1 MATRGSQKKT
11 NATKSMKELTKLEK
25 AAEAR
30 SEKRKANVARNKAA
44 GNAGLSSKRL
54 NRMEAE
60 YERKSAERRAARSK
74 PAASST
80 MKVDPNER
88 IAKPDTKAASS
99 ASRLGKIARGA
110 SRVAG
115 PVGLAST
122 AIGALGMLAPKDGV
136 NKTERMKKDEKKVGT
151 GSAGPSTRQSNR
163 TDSKKVG
170 TGSSGP
176 SSRQSNKTEKKP
188 TEKNY
193 NVGVSKGGV
202 SFNEAFRHFRNK
214 GAKEFT
220 WNGKKYTTKLKEEK

>member
-30 SEKRKANVARNKAA
+30 SEKRRANVARNKAA

-60 YERKSAERRAARSK
+60 YERKSAERRAARAK
-74 PAASST
+74 PATSST

-110 SRVAG
+110 ARVAG
-115 PVGLAST
+115 PVGLAAT
-122 AIGALGMLAPKDGV
+122 AIGALSALPDSVKKSGKTGGGQMDRKSKSRARTEGSQAPATK
-136 NKTERMKKDEKKVGT
+136 
-151 GSAGPSTRQSNR
+151 S
-163 TDSKKVG
+163 
-170 TGSSGP
+170 
-176 SSRQSNKTEKKP
+176 

>member
-25 AAEAR
+25 EAEAR

-60 YERKSAERRAARSK
+60 YERKIDERRN
-74 PAASST
+74 AAS
-80 MKVDPNER
+80 K
-88 IAKPDTKAASS
+88 
-99 ASRLGKIARGA
+99 ASRLGKAARVVG
-110 SRVAG
+110 RFAG
-115 PVGLAST
+115 PVGMVA
-122 AIGALGMLAPKDGV
+122 GGVEALNMLAPKDGV
-136 NKTERMKKDEKKVGT
+136 NKTERMKKDEK
-151 GSAGPSTRQSNR
+151 A
-163 TDSKKVG
+163 VG

-176 SSRQSNKTEKKP
+176 TTRQSNRPEKPKTKATATKSA
-188 TEKNY
+188 EKNY
-193 NVGVSKGGV
+193 NVGKSQGGV

-220 WNGKKYTTKLKEEK
+220 WNGKRYNTKLKEEK